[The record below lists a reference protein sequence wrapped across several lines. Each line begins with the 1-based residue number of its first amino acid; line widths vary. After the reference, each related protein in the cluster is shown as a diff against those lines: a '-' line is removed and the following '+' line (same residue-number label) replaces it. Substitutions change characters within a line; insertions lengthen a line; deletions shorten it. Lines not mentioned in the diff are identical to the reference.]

1 MFNLKNIQFEIDSVR
16 NCRISG
22 KEELETFREKYLSK
36 SGILPEIYYSISFT
50 RGDATQYY
58 LKKMM
63 ELRRAVDEII
73 RNSIL

>member
-1 MFNLKNIQFEIDSVR
+1 MFDLKNIQSEIDSVR
-16 NCRISG
+16 NSRISG

-36 SGILPEIYYSISFT
+36 SGILPKIYLAISFT
-50 RGDATQYY
+50 RGDSSQHY

-63 ELRRAVDEII
+63 ELRQAVDEAI